1 MTGNIWIDL
10 QMSLAEIEA
19 EISDIPD
26 ELPRIPTVGNAMGQ
40 RGLKG
45 SDRRCTQPQPH
56 VWPSARCL
64 VGGHE
69 AGSPMQVFVSPDDDR
84 RTGGCAPLTPGVRK
98 PVAASTDSGEATKQR

>member
-26 ELPRIPTVGNAMGQ
+26 ELLRIPTVGNAMGR

-45 SDRRCTQPQPH
+45 SDRRCTQPQPR
-56 VWPSARCL
+56 VWPFGRCL
-64 VGGHE
+64 VGGYE
-69 AGSPMQVFVSPDDDR
+69 VGFPMQVFVSPDDDR
-84 RTGGCAPLTPGVRK
+84 RAGVRGPLTPG
-98 PVAASTDSGEATKQR
+98 GEEAGSRVNGFW